1 MGVVVQ
7 HLQPPPPAPSQDRLR
22 GQTRKLNSP
31 GSAPVR
37 RDQEVPPPPKP
48 RRGRGWPLAASG
60 APSLW
65 ARGSVAGRRAE
76 RGGLMGRRR
85 GRGRRGREQEAAP
98 RPPSGRVASTGG
110 SSAASKRS
118 AAAMGYTRDRFALRM
133 APAGGRRAPAI
144 HRGYYVR
151 AQAVEHCVRAF
162 LLSTQG
168 CPLRQIIS
176 LGAGFDSLF
185 FFLKSE
191 GLLCHTVVFEVDFP
205 DVARPKAALIRG
217 TEELITLVGNDASA
231 QALGAT
237 AFSGEDYRL
246 LGVDLSELPR
256 LEEALHRA
264 GLDPKVPTM
273 LLAEVV
279 LTYMAVERSDA
290 LAQRTRFLQR
300 GWTQCSIVNM
310 NEFYSHIVLGEERQ
324 RIQALEPFDEFEEWH
339 LKCSHYFILVASKGE
354 TPAPNLLFPGLE
366 ASLTHS
372 LPCFAGT
379 LAASACAPVSGLR
392 RYGHRSVI
400 IAPDVI
406 LTTGGFG
413 DHGGRHCRLTELHAL
428 IKQKDG
434 WQGSRVTLAEPGEA
448 WDGRLFHSLT
458 LLQAGWAVV
467 FGGRRSPVRPA
478 LEVCCLRVL
487 ESASAS
493 ASGTLRV
500 ELTRLLPVEELPLP
514 RWRHTATTV
523 VHQGEAY
530 LFVYGGCCSRQAV
543 LADWCFLR
551 LKEEGELSCQQIPV
565 DGPVPAGRHSHSACG
580 WAGGVLI
587 AGGLDAAEQPLG
599 TILFLRPAGKGFQW
613 HSVETHPP
621 VTPRYSHTAH
631 VHRGRLLLV
640 GGVWFHAP
648 AVPGVTV
655 IDLATGLTAEYCIDT
670 ASLEWPLMLH
680 NHSSVFL
687 PDEEELLLLGGGGN
701 CFSFGTHLNCHPVR
715 LALAS
720 MWSEP

>member
-1 MGVVVQ
+1 
-7 HLQPPPPAPSQDRLR
+7 
-22 GQTRKLNSP
+22 
-31 GSAPVR
+31 
-37 RDQEVPPPPKP
+37 
-48 RRGRGWPLAASG
+48 
-60 APSLW
+60 
-65 ARGSVAGRRAE
+65 
-76 RGGLMGRRR
+76 
-85 GRGRRGREQEAAP
+85 
-98 RPPSGRVASTGG
+98 
-110 SSAASKRS
+110 
-118 AAAMGYTRDRFALRM
+118 MGYTRDRFALRM

-290 LAQRTRFLQR
+290 LVQWAAGHFLHAWFILYEQIHPEDPFGRVMQNHFSRLNSHLRSLAQYPNCKAQRTRFLQR

-448 WDGRLFHSLT
+448 W
-458 LLQAGWAVV
+458 
-467 FGGRRSPVRPA
+467 
-478 LEVCCLRVL
+478 
-487 ESASAS
+487 
-493 ASGTLRV
+493 
-500 ELTRLLPVEELPLP
+500 
-514 RWRHTATTV
+514 
-523 VHQGEAY
+523 GEAY

>member
-1 MGVVVQ
+1 
-7 HLQPPPPAPSQDRLR
+7 
-22 GQTRKLNSP
+22 
-31 GSAPVR
+31 
-37 RDQEVPPPPKP
+37 
-48 RRGRGWPLAASG
+48 
-60 APSLW
+60 
-65 ARGSVAGRRAE
+65 
-76 RGGLMGRRR
+76 MGRRR
-85 GRGRRGREQEAAP
+85 RREQEAAP
-98 RPPSGRVASTGG
+98 PGAAPPPAPPSRQVLSTGG

-133 APAGGRRAPAI
+133 APAGGRRAPII

-162 LLSTQG
+162 LLSTHG

-185 FFLKSE
+185 FFLKSK

-205 DVARPKAALIRG
+205 DVACPKAALIRG
-217 TEELITLVGNDASA
+217 TEELITLVGNDASG
-231 QALGAT
+231 QTLGAA

-279 LTYMAVERSDA
+279 LTYMEVERSDA
-290 LAQRTRFLQR
+290 LIQWAAGHFLHAWFILYEQIHPEDPFGRVMQNHFSRLNSHLRSLAQYPNCKAQRSRFLQR
-300 GWTQCSIVNM
+300 
-310 NEFYSHIVLGEERQ
+310 
-324 RIQALEPFDEFEEWH
+324 EWH

-354 TPAPNLLFPGLE
+354 TPSPNLLFPGLE
-366 ASLTHS
+366 APLTRS

-379 LAASACAPVSGLR
+379 VAASACAPVSGLR

-400 IAPDVI
+400 IAPHVI
-406 LTTGGFG
+406 LTIGGFG

-428 IKQKDG
+428 IKQKDA
-434 WQGSRVTLAEPGEA
+434 WQESSVTLAEPGDA

-467 FGGRRSPVRPA
+467 FGGRRSPVKPA
-478 LEVCCLRVL
+478 LEVHCLRVL

-493 ASGTLRV
+493 ASSPLRV
-500 ELTRLLPVEELPLP
+500 ELTRLLPPQDLPLP
-514 RWRHTATTV
+514 RWRHTATKV

-543 LADWCFLR
+543 LADWCFLH
-551 LKEEGELSCQQIPV
+551 LKEEGKISCQQIPV

-587 AGGLDAAEQPLG
+587 TGGLDAAEQPLG

-621 VTPRYSHTAH
+621 ISPRYSHTAH

-648 AVPGVTV
+648 SVPGVTV

-680 NHSSVFL
+680 NHSSIFL

-701 CFSFGTHLNCHPVR
+701 CFSFGTHLNFHPVR

-720 MWSEP
+720 IWSEP

>member
-1 MGVVVQ
+1 
-7 HLQPPPPAPSQDRLR
+7 
-22 GQTRKLNSP
+22 
-31 GSAPVR
+31 
-37 RDQEVPPPPKP
+37 
-48 RRGRGWPLAASG
+48 
-60 APSLW
+60 
-65 ARGSVAGRRAE
+65 
-76 RGGLMGRRR
+76 
-85 GRGRRGREQEAAP
+85 
-98 RPPSGRVASTGG
+98 
-110 SSAASKRS
+110 
-118 AAAMGYTRDRFALRM
+118 MGYTRDRFALRM
-133 APAGGRRAPAI
+133 APAGGRRAPVI

-279 LTYMAVERSDA
+279 LTYMEVERSDA
-290 LAQRTRFLQR
+290 LVQWAAGHFLHAWFILYEQIHPEDPFGSVMQNHFSRLNSHLRSLAQYPNCKAQRTRFLQR
-300 GWTQCSIVNM
+300 GWTECSIVNM
-310 NEFYSHIVLGEERQ
+310 NDFYSQVVLGEERQ

-354 TPAPNLLFPGLE
+354 TPSPNLLFPGLE

-428 IKQKDG
+428 IKQKDA
-434 WQGSRVTLAEPGEA
+434 WQGSSVTLAEPGEA
-448 WDGRLFHSLT
+448 W
-458 LLQAGWAVV
+458 
-467 FGGRRSPVRPA
+467 
-478 LEVCCLRVL
+478 
-487 ESASAS
+487 
-493 ASGTLRV
+493 
-500 ELTRLLPVEELPLP
+500 
-514 RWRHTATTV
+514 
-523 VHQGEAY
+523 GEAY
-530 LFVYGGCCSRQAV
+530 MFVYGGCCSRQAV

-551 LKEEGELSCQQIPV
+551 LKEEEELSCQQIPV

-715 LALAS
+715 LALGS
-720 MWSEP
+720 IWSEP

>member
-1 MGVVVQ
+1 
-7 HLQPPPPAPSQDRLR
+7 
-22 GQTRKLNSP
+22 
-31 GSAPVR
+31 
-37 RDQEVPPPPKP
+37 
-48 RRGRGWPLAASG
+48 
-60 APSLW
+60 
-65 ARGSVAGRRAE
+65 
-76 RGGLMGRRR
+76 
-85 GRGRRGREQEAAP
+85 
-98 RPPSGRVASTGG
+98 
-110 SSAASKRS
+110 
-118 AAAMGYTRDRFALRM
+118 MGYTRDRFALRM
-133 APAGGRRAPAI
+133 APAGGRRAPII

-162 LLSTQG
+162 LLSTHG

-185 FFLKSE
+185 FFLKSK

-205 DVARPKAALIRG
+205 DVACPKAALIRG
-217 TEELITLVGNDASA
+217 TEELITLVGNDASG
-231 QALGAT
+231 QTLGAA

-279 LTYMAVERSDA
+279 LTYMEVERSDA
-290 LAQRTRFLQR
+290 LIQWAAGHFLHVWFILYEQIHPEDPFGRVMQNHFSRLNSHLRSLAQYPNCKAQRSRFLQR
-300 GWTQCSIVNM
+300 GWTECSIVNM
-310 NEFYSHIVLGEERQ
+310 NEFYRHVVLGEERQ

-354 TPAPNLLFPGLE
+354 TPSPNLLFPGLE
-366 ASLTHS
+366 APLTRS

-379 LAASACAPVSGLR
+379 VAASACAPVSGLR

-400 IAPDVI
+400 IAPHVI
-406 LTTGGFG
+406 LTIGGFG

-428 IKQKDG
+428 IKQKDA
-434 WQGSRVTLAEPGEA
+434 WQESSVTLAEPGDA

-467 FGGRRSPVRPA
+467 FGGRRSPVKPA
-478 LEVCCLRVL
+478 LEVHCLRVL

-493 ASGTLRV
+493 ASSPLRV
-500 ELTRLLPVEELPLP
+500 ELTRLLPPQDLPLP
-514 RWRHTATTV
+514 RWRHTATKV

-543 LADWCFLR
+543 LADWCFLH
-551 LKEEGELSCQQIPV
+551 LKEEGKISCQQIPV

-587 AGGLDAAEQPLG
+587 TGGLDAAEQPLG

-621 VTPRYSHTAH
+621 ISPRYSHTAH

-648 AVPGVTV
+648 SVPGVTV

-701 CFSFGTHLNCHPVR
+701 CFSFGTHLNFYPVR

-720 MWSEP
+720 IWSEP